1 MRMLIALIISICF
14 AGAAFANGHSFY
26 QRIAT
31 EKDGKLSFNVA
42 ESNNLPGSQK
52 IILSCSMQPFDKKAL
67 CAEKAVNELRKEA
80 EKQKNPNIKA
90 WKLYLIGTVYF
101 EIKDFDKSLAAYKDA
116 LALMTD
122 DKFRAT
128 TIHRIIIIGIMERD
142 ADNALIMLDK
152 LKNEY
157 PDYRNFD
164 RVFST
169 YPASIC
175 DPAWNSCTD
184 LPPVQTM
191 IRWKPVLKGIEST
204 THDIRS
210 LESKQ
215 ALVDDAYVEAYTK
228 LGKLYEEACPVMTMF
243 DRVCPDALNIYR
255 KIVRKYPRNKKT
267 DFAFLKVRQSK
278 FAYEYE
284 GDEMERSRDIIRNY
298 GPFLDKYP
306 DSKLAEDVRKE
317 YERAKQY
324 IDTH

>member
-1 MRMLIALIISICF
+1 MRLLIAFIISICF

-31 EKDGKLSFNVA
+31 EKDGKLSFDVA
-42 ESNNLPGSQK
+42 ESKDLPESQR

-80 EKQKNPNIKA
+80 EKEKNPSIKA

-101 EIKDFDKSLAAYKDA
+101 EAKDFDRSLAAYNDA
-116 LALMTD
+116 LARMTD
-122 DKFRAT
+122 DKFRAS
-128 TIHRIIIIGIMERD
+128 TIHRIIIIGIMKRD
-142 ADNALIMLDK
+142 ADNALKMLDK
-152 LKNEY
+152 LEKEY
-157 PDYRNFD
+157 PEYRDYD
-164 RVFST
+164 RIFST

-175 DPAWNSCTD
+175 DPAWNSCAE

-191 IRWKPVLKGIEST
+191 IQWKPVLKGIEST
-204 THDIRS
+204 AHDIRS

-215 ALVDDAYVEAYTK
+215 ALVGDAYVETYTQ

-255 KIVRKYPRNKKT
+255 EIVREYPRNKKT
-267 DFAFLKVRQSK
+267 DLAFLKVQQSK

-284 GDEMERSRDIIRNY
+284 GDEMERSKDIIKNY

-306 DSKLAEDVRKE
+306 DSELAEDIRKE